1 MDVLLSGYL
10 ADHLGQVGTGSILGR
25 WLERYNI
32 IQSGGV
38 KWAKKE

>member
-1 MDVLLSGYL
+1 MHVLLSGYL